1 MKSSRISFGGR
12 GPDGIF
18 VGEKKGGDGFR
29 RLFRALIRTEE
40 AVPQPEDR
48 AELADENH
56 GDLGDKERR
65 ATGGGLLHCG
75 FPWTVRLLEG

>member
-1 MKSSRISFGGR
+1 M
-12 GPDGIF
+12 
-18 VGEKKGGDGFR
+18 GEKKGGDGFR

-56 GDLGDKERR
+56 GDLGNKK
-65 ATGGGLLHCG
+65 
-75 FPWTVRLLEG
+75 